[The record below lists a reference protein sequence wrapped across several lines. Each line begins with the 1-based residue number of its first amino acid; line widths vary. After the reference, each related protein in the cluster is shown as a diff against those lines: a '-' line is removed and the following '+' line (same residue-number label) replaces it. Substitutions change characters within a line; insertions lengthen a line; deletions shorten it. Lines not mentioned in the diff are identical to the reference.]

1 MRYSGFLK
9 CYSVMLAVI
18 LGLFL
23 AQEKISA
30 APCPCDIYAAGGTPC
45 VAAFSTVRALFAS
58 YNGPLYRVI
67 RMSDRTTMDINTL
80 TAGGYANAAAQDAFL
95 QSTTGKVQIIYD
107 QSGHA
112 NDLTRAPAGCTVNH
126 PDSLSPASAQITIGG
141 GHKTYGLYM
150 NNGDGYRKQ
159 TSTSG
164 TVATGSQPQGV
175 YWVVAGKRYSGQGCC
190 WDFGNAE
197 TNNCYGATG
206 IMSSLFFGT
215 MSYWG
220 TGTGNGP
227 WLMGD
232 FEGGLWP
239 GGSAPCCTKGY
250 ATNPTI
256 TFDYL
261 TGILK
266 NSSTPS
272 ANYALRYGN
281 AQSGN
286 LTTIYNGAAPTT
298 WKQEG
303 SIILGIGGDNS
314 NGAGVGNFYEGAM
327 TSGYPADTTENAV
340 QRNIVAVYSNTSG
353 TEWSG
358 AKEEV
363 FSVPFKVRYNP
374 STGSAVIGYVLQD
387 ARRVSMNIFDQQGRQ
402 IAAIADGVVAAGRHE
417 AVWDARR
424 VPAGVYACRIK
435 IDGNDGWTGKV
446 VIGR

>member
-1 MRYSGFLK
+1 MRYSGKVMYFNALL
-9 CYSVMLAVI
+9 SVM
-18 LGLFL
+18 
-23 AQEKISA
+23 ISISMLQQKTFA

-95 QSTTGKVQIIYD
+95 QSTTGKVQTIYD
-107 QSGHA
+107 QSGHT
-112 NDLTRAPAGCTVNH
+112 NDLIRAPAGCTVNH
-126 PDSLSPASAQITIGG
+126 PDSLSSPSATITIGG

-159 TSTSG
+159 TSTTAPTG
-164 TVATGSQPQGV
+164 TQPEGV

-206 IMSSLFFGT
+206 IMACLFFGT

-239 GGSAPCCTKGY
+239 GGGAACCAKNY
-250 ATNPTI
+250 ASNPTI

-281 AQSGN
+281 AQTGN
-286 LTTIYNGAAPTT
+286 LTTIYNGTAPST
-298 WKQEG
+298 WKLEG

-327 TSGYPADTTENAV
+327 TNGYPKDTTEDAV
-340 QRNIVAVYSNTSG
+340 QRNIVAVYSNTVE
-353 TEWSG
+353 TKWSG

-363 FSVPFKVRYNP
+363 SSVPFKVRYNP
-374 STGSAVIGYVLQD
+374 TNANAVVSYALQD
-387 ARRVSMNIFDQQGRQ
+387 ARRVSMSIVDQRGRQ
-402 IAAIADGVVAAGRHE
+402 IAAIVDGVVPAGRHE
-417 AVWDARR
+417 AVWDAKR
-424 VPAGVYACRIK
+424 VPAGVYICRIA
-435 IDGNDGWTGKV
+435 IDGMEGWTGKI
-446 VIGR
+446 VIGK